1 MKHGDLEKA
10 MEWAKGGQL
19 KSLLRSEIIRLR
31 AEVSTHKE
39 CKTDEATFRRVQTER
54 DEAIKKYH
62 DEIHNGR
69 KKCEGLINFMEAEL
83 WEEAALYAAP
93 HHDANLAVQSRSE
106 ESVSTYATQCGI
118 RDIFKARAKMARER
132 K

>member
-10 MEWAKGGQL
+10 MEWAKGGQM
-19 KSLLRSEIIRLR
+19 KSVLRSEIIKLR
-31 AEVSTHKE
+31 A
-39 CKTDEATFRRVQTER
+39 ER

-106 ESVSTYATQCGI
+106 ESVSIYDTQCGI